1 LYQVRVI
8 SRLINELT
16 KLPGIGPKT
25 AQRLTFHILGA
36 PKDDA
41 YKLAEAIIEARDK
54 VKYCFICANI
64 SDSDMCSICADDA
77 RDNGILCV
85 VEDVRAVVAMERT
98 GQYKGLYHVL
108 RGAISPMDGIGPEDI
123 RIQELIARLKK
134 GGIRE
139 LILATD
145 PNVEGEATALY
156 IAKLVKPMG
165 ILVTRIARG
174 VPVGGDLE
182 YIDEV
187 TLARAL
193 EGRRDM

>member
-1 LYQVRVI
+1 MYQVKAI

-16 KLPGIGPKT
+16 RLPGIGPKT

-41 YKLAEAIIEARDK
+41 YKLAEAIVEARDT
-54 VKYCFICANI
+54 VKYCSICANI
-64 SDSDMCSICADDA
+64 TDSDICSICADTS
-77 RDNGILCV
+77 RDSSVLCV
-85 VEDVRAVVAMERT
+85 VEDIRDVVAMERT

-108 RGAISPMDGIGPEDI
+108 GGAISPMDGIGPEDI
-123 RIQELIARLKK
+123 GIQELLARLKK
-134 GGIRE
+134 GGVKE

-156 IAKLVKPMG
+156 IAKVVKPMG
-165 ILVTRIARG
+165 ILVTRIAKG

-193 EGRRDM
+193 EGRRGM

>member
-1 LYQVRVI
+1 MYQVKVI

-16 KLPGIGPKT
+16 RLPGIGPKT
-25 AQRLTFHILGA
+25 AQRLTFHILSA
-36 PKDDA
+36 PRDDA
-41 YKLAEAIIEARDK
+41 YKLAEAIVEARDK
-54 VKYCFICANI
+54 VKYCSICANI
-64 SDSDMCSICADDA
+64 SDSEMCSICADDT
-77 RDNGILCV
+77 RDSSVLCV
-85 VEDVRAVVAMERT
+85 VEDARDVVAMERT

-123 RIQELIARLKK
+123 RIQELLVRLRK

-193 EGRRDM
+193 EGRRGM

>member
-1 LYQVRVI
+1 MYQVRVI